1 MTKKI
6 LILDDDEDIL
16 YFCRVIF
23 EALDFEV
30 TSVTHTDH
38 ILALVKTTTPDIILI
53 DNWMPEMSGDE
64 ATRVL
69 KSIEQFKQ
77 IPVVLFSAANDLE
90 AIAQHAGADAY
101 IQKPFDLDDLEK
113 LILSLLKAN

>member
-53 DNWMPEMSGDE
+53 DNWMPGMSGDE

>member
-1 MTKKI
+1 MAKKI

-30 TSVTHTDH
+30 TSVTHTDR
-38 ILALVKTTTPDIILI
+38 ILALVMTAAPDIILI
-53 DNWMPEMSGDE
+53 DNWMPGMSGDE

-69 KSIEQFKQ
+69 KSHKQFKY
-77 IPVVLFSAANDLE
+77 IPVVLFSAANNLE
-90 AIAQHAGADAY
+90 TISQQAGADAY
-101 IQKPFDLDDLEK
+101 IKKPFDLDDLEK
-113 LILSLLKAN
+113 LILSILESK